1 MGEEPAGK
9 LILEK
14 AAPFSQIPRELW
26 IKFPNIE
33 AYKEREQ
40 RLLRTL
46 SQAEG
51 SDSVGIYLEKER
63 AKKILPPN
71 WKVEIT
77 QELIDGL
84 SEDFG
89 KENIGI
95 SEKKLKGF

>member
-1 MGEEPAGK
+1 MK
-9 LILEK
+9 
-14 AAPFSQIPRELW
+14 
-26 IKFPNIE
+26 
-33 AYKEREQ
+33 
-40 RLLRTL
+40 
-46 SQAEG
+46 
-51 SDSVGIYLEKER
+51 GITDKR